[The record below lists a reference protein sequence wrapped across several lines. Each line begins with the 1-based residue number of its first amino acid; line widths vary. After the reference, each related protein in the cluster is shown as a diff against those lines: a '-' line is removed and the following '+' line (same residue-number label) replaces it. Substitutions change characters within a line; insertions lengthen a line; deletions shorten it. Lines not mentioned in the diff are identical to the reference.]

1 LPRPTDYLLVPAAA
15 VLFGVNQPLSRVLID
30 DSLPATYLAAS
41 RMMAVAAIF
50 LVWTLLQS
58 GVALPRGRPLAML
71 IVYGVIGI
79 AVLQWMLT
87 SAIASLDVG
96 LVLTIGYTASLL
108 SAIWCLVVRHERQ
121 PRTVWLL
128 MALALLGLALAVGI
142 GGDAL
147 GNAPVKGLLFAGGVA
162 VMFAYYALHGE
173 LLVRDHPASIVLG
186 VAAPAAAIFWTL
198 TFAPIW
204 NFPTAIL
211 TERLSLGG
219 NLSGVVLPGALVLA
233 WSMLFGTA
241 LPYVLY
247 LVGIGRV
254 GPTFGLLSGT
264 IEPIVAVIAAWLWID
279 QRLSLLQVAGCV
291 IVFGAVIAVQ
301 IMRAR
306 RAVLA

>member
-1 LPRPTDYLLVPAAA
+1 LPRRIDYFLVPAAA

-30 DSLPATYLAAS
+30 ESLPATYLAAS

-50 LVWTLLQS
+50 LVWALLQK

-71 IVYGVIGI
+71 LVYGVLGI

-121 PRTVWLL
+121 PRAVWLL
-128 MALALLGLALAVGI
+128 MALALFGLALAVGL

-147 GNAPVKGLLFAGGVA
+147 GNAPVEGLLFAGGVA

-173 LLVRDHPASIVLG
+173 RLVRDLPASVVLG

-204 NFPTAIL
+204 DFPTEIL
-211 TERLSLGG
+211 TEPVSLGG
-219 NLSGVVLPGALVLA
+219 NLSGIVLPGALVLA

-241 LPYVLY
+241 LPYILY
-247 LVGIGRV
+247 LVGVGRV

-279 QRLSLLQVAGCV
+279 QRLSLLQVTGCV
-291 IVFGAVIAVQ
+291 IVFAAVIAVQ
-301 IMRAR
+301 IMRSRQTVMA
-306 RAVLA
+306 